1 MVTENQVRRIAA
13 RLQVA
18 RVNAVTEAIN
28 LGCSKYGVNSFDVLH
43 EFLANVLHESGEFSI
58 KAENLRYT
66 SAQRLVAIWPTRFTT
81 RGEAGKR
88 NAIEFLND
96 PVKLANAVYNGRMG
110 NLPGT
115 NDGFNFR
122 GGGYAQITGKEA
134 YQAYLTFVN
143 KRDVT
148 NYTLQQLT
156 TLVQT
161 TEQWAFD
168 SAFWFFC
175 IFKNLE
181 QFAIDDNFREVVRRW
196 NGGFIGIE
204 ERQKYYDICKRVLA

>member
-1 MVTENQVRRIAA
+1 MLTENQVRRIAPN
-13 RLQVA
+13 LQVA
-18 RVNAVTEAIN
+18 RIKAVTEAIN
-28 LGCSKYGVNSFDVLH
+28 LGCNKYGINSFDILH
-43 EFLANVLHESGEFSI
+43 EFLANLLHESGEFSI

-66 SAQRLVAIWPTRFTT
+66 SAQRLIAIWPTRFTT

-88 NAIEFLND
+88 NAIEFIND

-110 NLPGT
+110 NLVGT

-134 YQAYLTFVN
+134 YQAYLNFVN
-143 KRDVT
+143 KRDAT

-181 QFAIDDNFREVVRRW
+181 QLAIDDRMNDLVRRW
-196 NGGFIGIE
+196 NGGLIGIADRMKHYE
-204 ERQKYYDICKRVLA
+204 ICKKVLV